1 MPITGSF
8 YKCVCEGG
16 RGGGGRKLFMTALFD
31 ILYFDILYYLFL
43 IFSHCAT
50 QNKKEKS
57 CAKNSWTGGK
67 RKGLLC
73 ASASSTAALK
83 TSVTD
88 PMAQVS
94 EAITNIL
101 L

>member
-8 YKCVCEGG
+8 YKCVCEAGS
-16 RGGGGRKLFMTALFD
+16 GGGGGNYLLLPCLIFYTN
-31 ILYFDILYYLFL
+31 LFL

-50 QNKKEKS
+50 ENKKEKS
-57 CAKNSWTGGK
+57 CAKISWTGGK

-73 ASASSTAALK
+73 VSASTTAALK
-83 TSVTD
+83 TGVTD

>member
-1 MPITGSF
+1 M
-8 YKCVCEGG
+8 CVCVKGGGG
-16 RGGGGRKLFMTALFD
+16 RGGGRKLFMTALFD
-31 ILYFDILYYLFL
+31 ILYFFL
-43 IFSHCAT
+43 IFSHSAT
-50 QNKKEKS
+50 QNKKKKS
-57 CAKNSWTGGK
+57 CAKFSWTGGK

-73 ASASSTAALK
+73 VSASTTAALK
-83 TSVTD
+83 TGVTD